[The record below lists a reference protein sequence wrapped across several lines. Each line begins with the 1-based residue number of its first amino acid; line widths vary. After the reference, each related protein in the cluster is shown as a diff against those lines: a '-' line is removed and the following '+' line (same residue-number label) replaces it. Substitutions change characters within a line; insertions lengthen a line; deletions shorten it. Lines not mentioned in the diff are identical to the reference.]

1 MFKTNSKLVKKGDTF
16 VALRGVNNDGHNYIK
31 EAIKNGTTKV
41 VVEEGTYSVETI
53 KVDNTHDYLVNEL
66 DKMYGNDIKKL
77 KLIGV
82 TGTNGKT
89 TTCFLCHEYLNK
101 HGKKCGY
108 IGTIG
113 FYINDFIRPL
123 SNTTPDV
130 LEIYNMLLECIK
142 ENCEYVV
149 MEVSSHS
156 LSYNRL
162 GNLMFDYV
170 VFTNLTEEHLDYHKT
185 MENYALD
192 KQKLF
197 YKLKNN
203 GFALIN
209 NDDEYSKYFILEH
222 NNNITYGKG
231 NCDYKINSI
240 KMNSKETSFYLND
253 NLYKM
258 NLLGEYNV
266 YNMSVVII
274 LMSKIFND
282 FIDVS
287 TLTAPVGRLE
297 TIYDKGRIIMIDYA
311 HTPDAVEKVLNN
323 VKNIASGR
331 IITIIGCGGDRDKY
345 KRPIMGKIASDISDV
360 CIFTS
365 DNPRNE
371 NPMNIINDMLEGIT
385 KKNVKVE
392 ESRREALNMGLHICK
407 KNDILLVLG
416 KGHENYQIIGN
427 KKYPFN
433 DKKIIEELIGR

>member
-209 NDDEYSKYFILEH
+209 IDDEYSKYFILKH

-266 YNMSVVII
+266 YNMSIVII

-433 DKKIIEELIGR
+433 DKKIIKELIGR

>member
-41 VVEEGTYSVETI
+41 VVEEGTYSVETL

-266 YNMSVVII
+266 YNMSIVII

-433 DKKIIEELIGR
+433 DKKIIKELIGR

>member
-1 MFKTNSKLVKKGDTF
+1 MLQTNSKLIKPGDTF
-16 VALRGVNNDGHNYIK
+16 VALRGVNNDGHKYVD
-31 EAIKNGTTKV
+31 EAIKNGAVKV
-41 VVEEGTYSVETI
+41 VVEEGSYSVETLI
-53 KVDNTHDYLVNEL
+53 VPNTHDYLINEL
-66 DKMYGNDIKKL
+66 DKMYGDDIKKI

-89 TTCFLCHEYLNK
+89 TTCFLCHQYLND

-113 FYINDFIRPL
+113 FYINNFIRPL

-130 LEIYNMLLECIK
+130 LEIYNMILECIK
-142 ENCEYVV
+142 QGCEYVV

-162 GNLMFDYV
+162 GNLTFDYV
-170 VFTNLTEEHLDYHKT
+170 VFTNLTEDHLDYHKT

-197 YKLKNN
+197 YKLKNDGLAIVN
-203 GFALIN
+203 I
-209 NDDEYSKYFILEH
+209 DDEYSKYFILEH
-222 NNNITYGKG
+222 NNNVTYGKSD
-231 NCDYKINSI
+231 CDFKINN
-240 KMNSKETSFYLND
+240 KEMDSKGTKFYLNE

-274 LMSKIFND
+274 LMSKIFNNT
-282 FIDVS
+282 IDVS
-287 TLTAPVGRLE
+287 KLKAPVGRLE
-297 TIYDKGRIIMIDYA
+297 TIYDDERVIMIDYA

-323 VKNIASGR
+323 IKGIAKGK
-331 IITIIGCGGDRDKY
+331 IITIIGCGGDRDRY
-345 KRPIMGKIASDISDV
+345 KRPMMGKIASELSDI

-371 NPMNIINDMLEGIT
+371 DPMNIINDMLDGVT
-385 KKNVKVE
+385 KNNVKIE
-392 ESRREALNMGLHICK
+392 ESRREALNMGLHICE

-416 KGHENYQIIGN
+416 KGHETYQIIGN

-433 DKKIIEELIGR
+433 DKEIIEELIGR

>member
-41 VVEEGTYSVETI
+41 VVEEGTYSVETL

-209 NDDEYSKYFILEH
+209 IDDEYSKYFILKH

-266 YNMSVVII
+266 YNMSIVII

-287 TLTAPVGRLE
+287 KLNAPVGRLE
-297 TIYDKGRIIMIDYA
+297 TIYDNDRVIMIDYA
-311 HTPDAVEKVLNN
+311 HTPESLESILTTVQEYTQGDVICVF
-323 VKNIASGR
+323 
-331 IITIIGCGGDRDKY
+331 GCGGDRDSG
-345 KRPIMGKIASDISDV
+345 KRPIMGEIAGIKADYTI
-360 CIFTS
+360 ITS
-365 DNPRNE
+365 DNPRTEKPEKIVEQIEAGIKKTKGKYECIVDRKQAIRKAIQMAHKKDMVLNE
-371 NPMNIINDMLEGIT
+371 
-385 KKNVKVE
+385 
-392 ESRREALNMGLHICK
+392 H
-407 KNDILLVLG
+407 LV
-416 KGHENYQIIGN
+416 
-427 KKYPFN
+427 
-433 DKKIIEELIGR
+433 

>member
-41 VVEEGTYSVETI
+41 VVEEGTYSVETL

-266 YNMSVVII
+266 YNMSIVII

>member
-1 MFKTNSKLVKKGDTF
+1 MFKTNSKLVEKGDTF
-16 VALRGVNNDGHNYIK
+16 VALRGVNNDGHNYIE
-31 EAIKNGTTKV
+31 EAIKNGATKV
-41 VVEEGTYSVETI
+41 VVEEGFYSVKTL

-185 MENYALD
+185 MKNYALD

-203 GFALIN
+203 GCALIN
-209 NDDEYSKYFILEH
+209 VDDEYSKYFILEH

-287 TLTAPVGRLE
+287 KLNAPVGRLE
-297 TIYDKGRIIMIDYA
+297 TIYDNDRVIMIDYA

-323 VKNIASGR
+323 VKSIASGR

-345 KRPIMGKIASDISDV
+345 KRPIMGKIASELSDV

-385 KKNVKVE
+385 KNNVKVE

-427 KKYPFN
+427 KKYSFN
-433 DKKIIEELIGR
+433 DKKIIEEIIGR

>member
-1 MFKTNSKLVKKGDTF
+1 MFKTNSKIVKKGDTF

-209 NDDEYSKYFILEH
+209 IDDEYSKYFILEH

-266 YNMSVVII
+266 YNMSIVII